1 MSKLVDLYRINDENL
16 KLRLQF
22 LQITE
27 GDIKL
32 LRRLSGWA
40 DKVADRIAKEF
51 YDHQFS
57 FPPTYD
63 FFAAYAKQNNL
74 SIEQLRARVEKTQ
87 AQYFRDIF
95 EAAKSEEGFGAT
107 YFERR
112 LIIGKRHNIINLPQK
127 WYIGSYVIYQKLVR
141 KYLRKHFWY
150 NLPLWA
156 HAERVI
162 GAIFNYDIQAVGDA
176 FFYDYLQSVGLD
188 VSRVMVADSAKEDL
202 SEYYLELKSLM
213 QNVVKQTK
221 TTSGELSRVARELA
235 SAAEQTN
242 TAAQQISASLQ
253 TTLVA
258 VEKQGSEINHA
269 ADIIEQVSRAVDGVA
284 QGAQEQASAAGR
296 TSEVTAKLADI
307 IERVAALAR
316 SGAEGSAESA
326 EAARTGVETIN
337 RVVGGMQNIKDTVD
351 QLAIRIQE
359 MGERSKQIGAIL
371 ETIDDI
377 ASQTNL
383 LALNAA
389 IEAARAGEHGKGFAV
404 VADEVRKLAEKS
416 AEAAGEIGSLIQG
429 IQHTVTEAVEAMADG
444 SRAVEQG
451 ATEADQAGE
460 ALKVILSSAEAVN
473 RQTEEIAAAADDMSS
488 ASGQLVEEMETVSAV
503 IEENTASTEEMAAS
517 SNEVLLSIN
526 SVQAI
531 SRETQDS
538 TQDIS
543 AATEEMTAQMDEVAR
558 TAQGLHE
565 AVAAL
570 NAAVQQFNIQDEG
583 VPHSKK
589 SAPPM
594 SPRKAASAKP
604 KPRPVRRPAPK
615 PATRTASQKVVKPA
629 VKTAPRAGTS
639 PKPAAP
645 NGKRK
650 PIRKEQFKKDGKYI
664 WTEALSTGEPTVDQ
678 HHQKL
683 FDLINALMEAMQTG
697 QGKAAIERVLSELAE
712 YVDMHFSY
720 EERCMEEYQCPVAGK
735 NKKAHDK
742 FVETFDALWDEFR
755 HNGATTELVLRVQ
768 KELGDWLVNHIAG
781 IDVGLGPCIH

>member
-22 LQITE
+22 LLITE
-27 GDIKL
+27 KDIKL

-40 DKVADRIAKEF
+40 DKVADQIAKEF

-57 FPPTYD
+57 FPPTYE
-63 FFAAYAKQNNL
+63 FFAAYAKQHNL

-95 EAAKSEEGFGAT
+95 EAAKSDEGFGAT

-112 LIIGKRHNIINLPQK
+112 LAIGRRHNIINLPQK

-162 GAIFNYDIQAVGDA
+162 GTIFNYDIQAVGDA

-188 VSRVMVADSAKEDL
+188 VSRVTVADKSKEDL
-202 SEYYLELKSLM
+202 SEYYFALKSLM
-213 QNVVKQTK
+213 QNVVRQTK
-221 TTSGELSRVARELA
+221 TTSEELSRVARELA
-235 SAAEQTN
+235 AAAEQTN
-242 TAAQQISASLQ
+242 IAAQQISESLQ
-253 TTLVA
+253 STLVA

-416 AEAAGEIGSLIQG
+416 AEAAGEIGNLIQG
-429 IQHTVTEAVEAMADG
+429 IQYTVTEAVEAMADG

-570 NAAVQQFNIQDEG
+570 NAAVQQFNIQEEG
-583 VPHSKK
+583 GSRSQK
-589 SAPPM
+589 STPTFT
-594 SPRKAASAKP
+594 PRKPVPAKP
-604 KPRPVRRPAPK
+604 EPVRRPAPK
-615 PATRTASQKVVKPA
+615 PAPRQSPPQKVAKSA
-629 VKTAPRAGTS
+629 TKTVPRAVTS

-645 NGKRK
+645 NGKKK
-650 PIRKEQFKKDGKYI
+650 PIRKEQFKKDGKYV

-683 FDLINALMEAMQTG
+683 FDLINALMDAMQTG
-697 QGKAAIERVLSELAE
+697 QGKVAIESVLSELAE
-712 YVDMHFSY
+712 YVDLHFSY
-720 EERCMEEYQCPVAGK
+720 EEQCMEKYQCPVAGK

-742 FVETFDALWDEFR
+742 FVETFDALWEDFR

-768 KELGDWLVNHIAG
+768 KEMGDWLVKHIAG